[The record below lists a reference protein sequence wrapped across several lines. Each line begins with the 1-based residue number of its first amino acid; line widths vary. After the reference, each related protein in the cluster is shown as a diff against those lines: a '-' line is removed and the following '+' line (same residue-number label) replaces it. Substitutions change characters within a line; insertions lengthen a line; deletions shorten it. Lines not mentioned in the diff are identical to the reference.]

1 MSEDVKTE
9 EVKVDDVKETTNQQE
24 EVVKTQSESVPYA
37 RFAEVIADKK
47 KMEERLIKL
56 EEDQQKKRK
65 KELEKEL
72 DDLKHK

>member
-47 KMEERLIKL
+47 KMESKL
-56 EEDQQKKRK
+56 QRA
-65 KELEKEL
+65 
-72 DDLKHK
+72 